1 MAKEGIEIELT
12 AEMMKT
18 KEAFSQMTS
27 QLTQTTKALEKLES
41 VVSKF
46 GSNASKSI
54 KQASD
59 ETKRL
64 GSNASSSIKKLEGF
78 NTISDAFRNAYNMAR
93 KTTQGLVAMFKTAI
107 DYSEQLNLFNVV
119 FQNKMGDM
127 ETEFSEVGLRAEK
140 FQQQIHEA
148 FGTNLLETRKYQ
160 ALFQSMGEN
169 MGIVTDK
176 AEIMS
181 TNLTKLS
188 YDIASL
194 YNAEEDDV
202 AQAIRAGV
210 YAGQTKPLRRFGID
224 VTQVSMQPVLD
235 DLGIDKSISELSQA
249 EKQIIRY
256 MSVLKQASVTH
267 GDFANTIESPANQ
280 LKILKQQCAEASI
293 ALGNLFLGAFAKML
307 PYANAI
313 LMVIKEIAK
322 AIASFFGIKV
332 EDFNS
337 GIAVGVEEFE
347 DLEDSVGGVGDSAD
361 KASKAVKEL
370 KRQTL
375 GFDQINNLTTP
386 TPSSGSSGGGS
397 GAGGS
402 AIGGIDQ
409 RLLDALKGYENG
421 MDKVRMKAN
430 EIRDRI
436 MEWLG
441 FTKKINPLTG
451 EISWEYGGI
460 KKTLGN
466 MLKTFNEMSLGGKLV
481 TLLGIGVAI
490 GAIVKKVKLLTTL
503 LGNSGMGKILAGLL
517 TPTKTL
523 LTYLITSIPNIRL
536 ANGAISTGINSWR
549 ASLGIIDGATG
560 KFLGLTGVLKGLGTS
575 LIGLSIG
582 GLGFGIF
589 NDALKKSTLQGETFG
604 TTLGKI
610 GGGLT
615 TVIGGVQA
623 GASMFGVYGGVVGGV
638 LASMILLGD
647 IIAVQ
652 TDNFLKLK
660 ESIKQN
666 KKATDDLVESIESE
680 YKAYEK
686 GSKVQLDSLQT
697 SDALVDKLDEYT
709 YANGQ
714 VREGYE
720 EQVKFIMNELK
731 EGYGIEGELIDGR
744 IKDYDNYIKKIQ
756 NAIETKRAEIY
767 LKEYEGKLTSAIK
780 NEAKLYDQM
789 TTNLKTLNDAHA
801 KRLGYEKEVAKL
813 EGKREKAVQQMQKLA
828 DEGQRGSRAY
838 LELENKVRGY
848 DTAIQTAT
856 TNQRQALEV
865 EEKAKAVYKTTADE
879 YAKAKNTIN
888 TYSELSKAIVTAN
901 ETGQWD
907 EVKRIYAEGG
917 KKTTQD
923 FINSVVKQSQA
934 IHKDS
939 DLSKE
944 MLTNWQVLAS
954 LSKKKYNDA
963 LKQLPEDTRT
973 IIDNAVKE
981 INGSKTTAWGESAQL
996 GEGVGKN
1003 FKNSAE
1009 RSGKTTLKVNADTSQ
1024 ADRDFIN
1031 LKQRINGQ
1039 TVSVRARFTGSLNIN
1054 GTSYSVYD
1062 DGKAS
1067 YLRKNALGGI
1077 FSNGVWKDIKQYAN
1091 GGIPSHGT
1099 VFTAGERGPEVVGHI
1114 GSRTEVLNQSQL
1126 ASVMY
1131 EAVTKAISNS
1141 NLGNGIEFYAHTD
1154 EGVIIDRINR
1164 RTRQTGQCPIEV

>member
-1 MAKEGIEIELT
+1 MENEVSLEIVASDFTKVKESLS
-12 AEMMKT
+12 EMVS
-18 KEAFSQMTS
+18 AIN
-27 QLTQTTKALEKLES
+27 KATVSLEKLE
-41 VVSKF
+41 K
-46 GSNASKSI
+46 
-54 KQASD
+54 
-59 ETKRL
+59 T
-64 GSNASSSIKKLEGF
+64 SSSMGKNTRANLREVNDEIGKMGDQANLTSKKMSGLGNTFGF
-78 NTISDAFRNAYNMAR
+78 LGGAINATKKITKALGEMVQEAVN
-93 KTTQGLVAMFKTAI
+93 
-107 DYSEQLNLFNVV
+107 YSEELNLFNVV
-119 FQNKMGDM
+119 FKNNMDDLENG
-127 ETEFSEVGLRAEK
+127 FSDVGLRAER
-140 FQQQIHEA
+140 FQQQLNEA
-148 FGTNLLETRKYQ
+148 FGTNMLETRRYQ

-181 TNLTKLS
+181 TNLTKLT

-194 YNAEEDDV
+194 YNASEKDV
-202 AQAIRAGV
+202 GQALQAGI

-224 VTQVSMQPVLD
+224 VTQVSMQPIAD
-235 DLGIDKSISELSQA
+235 ELGLEKSISELSQA
-249 EKQIIRY
+249 EKQMLRY
-256 MSVLKQASVTH
+256 LSVLRQTSFAQ

-280 LKILKQQCAEASI
+280 LKIFKQQCVEARI
-293 ALGNLFLGAFAKML
+293 ALGNLFIGAYARLL

-313 LMVIKEIAK
+313 LMVIKEVAK

-332 EDFNS
+332 EDFNT
-337 GIAVGVEEFE
+337 GISSSVNVVD
-347 DLEDSVGGVGDSAD
+347 DLGDSFDGVGSSAG

-370 KRQTL
+370 NRQTL
-375 GFDQINNLTTP
+375 KFDQINNIKSP
-386 TPSSGSSGGGS
+386 TPPSGSSGGG
-397 GAGGS
+397 GGGGGG
-402 AIGGIDQ
+402 AIGGIDK
-409 RLLDALKGYENG
+409 RILDALKGYENG
-421 MDKVRMKAN
+421 MEKVRMKAN
-430 EIRDRI
+430 EIRDKI

-460 KKTLGN
+460 KKTLSN

-536 ANGAISTGINSWR
+536 VNGAISTGINSWR

-865 EEKAKAVYKTTADE
+865 EEKAKTVYKTTADE

-1091 GGIPSHGT
+1091 GGVPSHGT

-1114 GSRTEVLNQSQL
+1114 GRRTEVLNQSQL

-1131 EAVTKAISNS
+1131 EAVSNALS
-1141 NLGNGIEFYAHTD
+1141 NTNFGGIEFYAHTD
-1154 EGVIIDRINR
+1154 EGVVIDKINR
-1164 RTRQTGQCPIEV
+1164 VTRQTGKCPIEV